1 MTDRSELLVTV
12 LLAMACLVAASFA
25 IVPRMTV
32 RRVPIEFAAPDI
44 NVTVDGEVVVP
55 GVYRVPFRS
64 RVVDV
69 LALAGGMT
77 AEAESTLV
85 DLAAPLGPG
94 DRVHVP
100 SKRSDNA
107 TGERISV
114 NSAAADQLL
123 LLPGV
128 GPVTAERIIAG
139 RPFLRIEDLLRV
151 KGIGDKTL
159 ERLRDHIRP

>member
-1 MTDRSELLVTV
+1 MLLTAS
-12 LLAMACLVAASFA
+12 LAAACLVAAFVA
-25 IVPRMTV
+25 ILPRVTV
-32 RRVPIEFAAPDI
+32 RSVPIEFTAPEI
-44 NVTVDGEVVVP
+44 NVTVDGEVVDP

-85 DLAAPLGPG
+85 DLAAPVGPG
-94 DRVHVP
+94 DRIHVP
-100 SKRSDNA
+100 SRRSDNA
-107 TGERISV
+107 VGERISI
-114 NSAAADQLL
+114 NSATPEQLL

-128 GPVTAERIIAG
+128 GPVTAQRIVEG
-139 RPFLRIEDLLRV
+139 RPFFGVDDLLRV
-151 KGIGDKTL
+151 KGIGDRTL

>member
-1 MTDRSELLVTV
+1 MTDRSELLLTA
-12 LLAMACLVAASFA
+12 LLAVACLVAAVVA
-25 IVPRMTV
+25 IVPRVAV

-44 NVTVDGEVVVP
+44 NVTVDGEVAHP

-77 AEAESTLV
+77 AEAETTLV
-85 DLAAPLGPG
+85 DLAAPLGAG

-100 SKRSDNA
+100 SRSSENSI
-107 TGERISV
+107 GRRISV
-114 NSAAADQLL
+114 NSAAFEQLL

-128 GPVTAERIIAG
+128 GPVTAERIIAA
-139 RPFLRIEDLLRV
+139 RPFPVIEDLLRV

-159 ERLRDHIRP
+159 ERLRDHVRP